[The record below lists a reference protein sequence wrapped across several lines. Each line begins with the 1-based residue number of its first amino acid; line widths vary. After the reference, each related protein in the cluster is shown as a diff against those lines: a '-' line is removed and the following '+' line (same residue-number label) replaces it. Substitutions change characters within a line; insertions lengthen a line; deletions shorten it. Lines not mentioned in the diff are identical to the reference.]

1 MDIKEKNHQHIDYKW
16 ININQFETSIG
27 ASKSYWRKTKSISAN
42 VVIDICRIYTDLN
55 LEWLYR
61 GNGEMIKDST
71 SKASS
76 TIAQSTSV
84 SSIMI
89 PFEEYKKSIAEKD
102 EIIKDQAHKIGML
115 EHELTA
121 FHIEKTNC
129 PRNGECFH
137 CCRSTEKYSGGR
149 ITRVPMKIIWNK

>member
-1 MDIKEKNHQHIDYKW
+1 MDIKEKIQQYLDYKG
-16 ININQFETSIG
+16 ININQFETSFG

-42 VVIDICRIYTDLN
+42 IVIDICRIYTDLN

-115 EHELTA
+115 EHELQLFTSKKQTA
-121 FHIEKTNC
+121 LGTENAFTAADQQ
-129 PRNGECFH
+129 RNIPEA
-137 CCRSTEKYSGGR
+137 E
-149 ITRVPMKIIWNK
+149 